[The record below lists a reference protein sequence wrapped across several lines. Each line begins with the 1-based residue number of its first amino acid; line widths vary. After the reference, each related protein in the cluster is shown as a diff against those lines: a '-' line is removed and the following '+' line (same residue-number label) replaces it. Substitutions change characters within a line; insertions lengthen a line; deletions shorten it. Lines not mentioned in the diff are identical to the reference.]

1 MTKGK
6 VVQIGIFISFLGF
19 ISYELTQQV
28 GIDNF
33 TASTISSFILILI
46 VITWVSSYVYRV
58 VNGKMTFM
66 EQRKRYRKEYEKVVN
81 DKLEKNFNELSKDDQ
96 DKLMK
101 DLEKNP

>member
-6 VVQIGIFISFLGF
+6 VIQIGIFISLLGL
-19 ISYELTQQV
+19 ISYKLSPKI

-33 TASTISSFILILI
+33 TASTISSCILFLI
-46 VITWVSSYVYRV
+46 VITWVTSYVSRV

-81 DKLEKNFNELSKDDQ
+81 DKLESKFNALSKEEKE
-96 DKLMK
+96 KLME

>member
-6 VVQIGIFISFLGF
+6 VVQIGIFISFIGL
-19 ISYELTQQV
+19 ISFKLLPQI

-46 VITWVSSYVYRV
+46 VITWVTSYVYRV
-58 VNGKMTFM
+58 INGKMTFM

-81 DKLEKNFNELSKDDQ
+81 DKLETKFNALSKEEQ
-96 DKLMK
+96 QKLME